1 MLDEITIT
9 LRDKWNVK
17 HDVFIDVGHSS
28 LSEKWLIALNKLLK
42 NNLHLEKNY
51 HWIGF
56 QERHLPLLCDKINDS
71 LNAIKSFDWTSVGLA
86 PQKEM

>member
-42 NNLHLEKNY
+42 NNFHLEKNY
-51 HWIGF
+51 HWIKKIY
-56 QERHLPLLCDKINDS
+56 QIKLLY
-71 LNAIKSFDWTSVGLA
+71 
-86 PQKEM
+86 